1 MKADNGGGEDSV
13 HLLSPPLSLSLSL
26 TSRFFVYLTH
36 AFSHA
41 HSLSLSLSIYLH
53 SFDLTSAYVGGVG
66 LV

>member
-36 AFSHA
+36 AFT

>member
-13 HLLSPPLSLSLSL
+13 HLLLQAFCLSLSLLLLVSSSNL
-26 TSRFFVYLTH
+26 RLLV
-36 AFSHA
+36 
-41 HSLSLSLSIYLH
+41 HSLSLCVY